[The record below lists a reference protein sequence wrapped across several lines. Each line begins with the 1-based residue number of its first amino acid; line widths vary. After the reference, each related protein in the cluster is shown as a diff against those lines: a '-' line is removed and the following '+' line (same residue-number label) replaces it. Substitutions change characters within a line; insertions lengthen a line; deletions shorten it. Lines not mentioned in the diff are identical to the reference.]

1 MAQPLAQLKRQKI
14 LIMVL
19 VVVLVITAFVWYTN
33 FQKKPSDDE
42 EYIPSERAGTAVPL
56 PIEERLKGIKLD
68 VSILD
73 DSLFKSLRSHGLL
86 PVTVGE
92 AGRENPLLPY

>member
-19 VVVLVITAFVWYTN
+19 VAVLVITAFVWYTN

-42 EYIPSERAGTAVPL
+42 YIPPERAGAAVPL
-56 PIEERLKGIKLD
+56 PIEERLKEIRLD
-68 VSILD
+68 ISILD